1 MKRDIYK
8 ELPEN
13 FHRQFEQ
20 TLSQLEENPFGTRK
34 RRRKYGLILA
44 AAILACASV
53 TAVAAGMMEWH
64 KSLSAHFG
72 TDQELEDKLSME
84 HVASVQDTVTEG
96 NGMKFEAL
104 QAVRTDSYGYFL
116 IEMTVPDGIEEWN
129 GDILFEEC
137 EVVGT
142 DFGCVYGFVEDSFAE
157 QKVLLELQIMY
168 YEEKLPDGAGIRVRL
183 KDLVQ
188 TEQTETVACLAAG
201 EWEIPLRLPATANL
215 VQFYQ
220 QETCVL
226 GQHELLFSKMEI
238 SPFRI
243 RMYTE
248 KEAAQHAVWGKTVY
262 LTGVRYEDGSVVEE
276 NGMQLS
282 MSGHMDEA
290 EEFCFEI
297 SLDTAIDPDK
307 TAALLLYDGGEE
319 REIALGR
326 TKAAQANPAGDTTGK
341 EAERNA
347 RLTEN
352 GGEGQI
358 SDVRILSVSYGNVIF
373 EEGQSVWLWDAR
385 CGGKEELISLAA
397 CDFSREQGG
406 EIGVSQKGQIQIL
419 PKTGSGEI
427 YLYTIADRSMQA
439 LEAETFWPWAGYEAY
454 LERFQ
459 NIADIIPEADERYSS
474 QALLSQGGWYY
485 LYSGDGSTGNME
497 LKVVEE

>member
-1 MKRDIYK
+1 
-8 ELPEN
+8 
-13 FHRQFEQ
+13 
-20 TLSQLEENPFGTRK
+20 
-34 RRRKYGLILA
+34 
-44 AAILACASV
+44 
-53 TAVAAGMMEWH
+53 
-64 KSLSAHFG
+64 
-72 TDQELEDKLSME
+72 
-84 HVASVQDTVTEG
+84 
-96 NGMKFEAL
+96 
-104 QAVRTDSYGYFL
+104 
-116 IEMTVPDGIEEWN
+116 
-129 GDILFEEC
+129 
-137 EVVGT
+137 
-142 DFGCVYGFVEDSFAE
+142 
-157 QKVLLELQIMY
+157 
-168 YEEKLPDGAGIRVRL
+168 
-183 KDLVQ
+183 
-188 TEQTETVACLAAG
+188 
-201 EWEIPLRLPATANL
+201 
-215 VQFYQ
+215 
-220 QETCVL
+220 
-226 GQHELLFSKMEI
+226 
-238 SPFRI
+238 
-243 RMYTE
+243 MYTE

-326 TKAAQANPAGDTTGK
+326 TTAAQANPAGDTTGK
-341 EAERNA
+341 ESERNA
-347 RLTEN
+347 QLTEN
-352 GGEGQI
+352 AGGGQI
-358 SDVRILSVSYGNVIF
+358 SDVRILAVSYGNVIF

>member
-13 FHRQFEQ
+13 FHRQFER
-20 TLSQLEENPFGTRK
+20 TLSQLEERPSGTR
-34 RRRKYGLILA
+34 RGRRKYGLVLA
-44 AAILACASV
+44 VAILACASV

-96 NGMKFEAL
+96 NGVKFQAL

-116 IEMTVPDGIEEWN
+116 IEMTVPGGIKEWN

-137 EVVGT
+137 EVVGM
-142 DFGCVYGFVEDSFAE
+142 DLGCVHGFVEESFAE

-168 YEEKLPDGAGIRVRL
+168 YEEKLSDGTEIRVRL

-188 TEQTETVACLAAG
+188 TEQTETVARLAEG
-201 EWEIPLRLPATANL
+201 EWEITLSLPATADL
-215 VQFYQ
+215 VQFYPK
-220 QETCVL
+220 ETYML
-226 GQHELLFSKMEI
+226 GEHELLFSKMEI
-238 SPFRI
+238 SPFHI

-248 KEAAQHAVWGKTVY
+248 KETAQHAVWGKTVY
-262 LTGVRYEDGSVVEE
+262 LTGVRYEDGSVIEE

-290 EEFCFEI
+290 EEFCFEL

-307 TAALLLYDGGEE
+307 TTALLLHDGEEE
-319 REIALGR
+319 REITLGR
-326 TKAAQANPAGDTTGK
+326 TMAAQVNPAGDTAGK
-341 EAERNA
+341 ESEHN
-347 RLTEN
+347 TQPSEN
-352 GGEGQI
+352 GREGRI
-358 SDVRILSVSYGNVIF
+358 ADVRLLSVSYGNVIY
-373 EEGQSVWLWDAR
+373 EEGQSVWLWDAW
-385 CGGKEELISLAA
+385 CGGKEKLISLAE
-397 CDFSREQGG
+397 CDFSWEQGG
-406 EIGVSQKGQIQIL
+406 EIGISQKGQIQIL
-419 PKTGSGEI
+419 PKTGSGEF
-427 YLYTIADRSMQA
+427 YLYTIAGRSMQA

-459 NIADIIPEADERYSS
+459 DIAGIVPKADERYSA

>member
-20 TLSQLEENPFGTRK
+20 TLSQLEESPSGTR
-34 RRRKYGLILA
+34 RGHRKYGLILA

-64 KSLSAHFG
+64 KSLSTHFG

-96 NGMKFEAL
+96 NGVKFQAL

-116 IEMTVPDGIEEWN
+116 IEMTVPDGIKEWN
-129 GDILFEEC
+129 SDILFEEC

-142 DFGCVYGFVEDSFAE
+142 DFGCVHGFVEDSFAE
-157 QKVLLELQIMY
+157 QKVLLELQVMY
-168 YEEKLPDGAGIRVRL
+168 YEEKLPDGAEIRVRL

-188 TEQTETVACLAAG
+188 TEQTETVASLAEG
-201 EWEIPLRLPATANL
+201 EWEITLSLPAAADL
-215 VQFYQ
+215 VQFYPK
-220 QETCVL
+220 ETCML
-226 GQHELLFSKMEI
+226 GEHELLFSKMEI

-262 LTGVRYEDGSVVEE
+262 LTGVRYEDGSVIEE

-282 MSGHMDEA
+282 MSGHTDEA

-307 TAALLLYDGGEE
+307 TAALLLHDGGEE
-319 REIALGR
+319 REITLGR
-326 TKAAQANPAGDTTGK
+326 TKAAQAEPAGDTAGK
-341 EAERNA
+341 ESERNTQPA
-347 RLTEN
+347 EN
-352 GGEGQI
+352 GGEGRI
-358 SDVRILSVSYGNVIF
+358 ADVRILSVSYGNVIY
-373 EEGQSVWLWDAR
+373 EEGQSVWLWDAW
-385 CGGKEELISLAA
+385 CGGREKLISLGE
-397 CDFSREQGG
+397 CDFSWEQGG
-406 EIGVSQKGQIQIL
+406 EIGISQKGQIQIL

-427 YLYTIADRSMQA
+427 YLYTIADRSMQT

-459 NIADIIPEADERYSS
+459 DIADIVPEADERYSA

-485 LYSGDGSTGNME
+485 LYSEDGSTRNME

>member
-20 TLSQLEENPFGTRK
+20 TLSQLEENPSGIR
-34 RRRKYGLILA
+34 RGRRKYGLILA

-72 TDQELEDKLSME
+72 TDKELEDKLSME
-84 HVASVQDTVTEG
+84 HVAVVQDTVTEG

-142 DFGCVYGFVEDSFAE
+142 DLGCVHRFVEDSFAE

-168 YEEKLPDGAGIRVRL
+168 YEEKLPDGAKIRVRF

-188 TEQTETVACLAAG
+188 TEQTETVACLAEG
-201 EWEIPLRLPATANL
+201 EWEIPLSLPATADL
-215 VQFYQ
+215 VQFYPK
-220 QETCVL
+220 ETCVL
-226 GQHELLFSKMEI
+226 GGHELLFSKMEI

-248 KEAAQHAVWGKTVY
+248 KETAQHAVWGKTVY
-262 LTGVRYEDGSVVEE
+262 LTGVRYEDGSVIEE

-307 TAALLLYDGGEE
+307 TAALLLHDGGTE
-319 REIALGR
+319 REIVLGQ
-326 TKAAQANPAGDTTGK
+326 TKAAQAETAGDTAGK
-341 EAERNA
+341 ESERNTQTA
-347 RLTEN
+347 EN
-352 GGEGQI
+352 GGGGQI
-358 SDVRILSVSYGNVIF
+358 SDVRILSVAYGNVVY
-373 EEGQSVWLWDAR
+373 EEGRSVWLWDAW
-385 CGGKEELISLAA
+385 CGSKEELISLAE
-397 CDFSREQGG
+397 CDFSWEQGG
-406 EIGVSQKGQIQIL
+406 EIGMSQKGQIQIL
-419 PKTGSGEI
+419 PKTGSREI

-439 LEAETFWPWAGYEAY
+439 LEAETFWPWAGYDAY

-459 NIADIIPEADERYSS
+459 DIADIIPEADERYST

-485 LYSGDGSTGNME
+485 LYSEDGSTGNME